1 MYETMRIKPKRKT
14 GKTKEMSIDQQIQQC
29 EEKIANLENWKR
41 ANASGNLDQQQ
52 MQHYGGNLDSDLDR
66 EYEQIAL
73 LKIRRMMG
81 Y

>member
-1 MYETMRIKPKRKT
+1 
-14 GKTKEMSIDQQIQQC
+14 MSIEQQIQQC
-29 EEKIANLENWKR
+29 EERITDLENWKR
-41 ANASGNLDQQQ
+41 ARAMGELEQQQIPPYNGNLESE
-52 MQHYGGNLDSDLDR
+52 LDK

>member
-1 MYETMRIKPKRKT
+1 
-14 GKTKEMSIDQQIQQC
+14 MSIDQQIQQC
-29 EEKIANLENWKR
+29 EEKIADLENWKR
-41 ANASGNLDQQQ
+41 TSVLGEMDQQQ
-52 MQHYGGNLDSDLDR
+52 MQNYRGNLDSDLDK

>member
-1 MYETMRIKPKRKT
+1 MRIRPKKKT
-14 GKTKEMSIDQQIQQC
+14 GKSKEMSIDQQIQQC

-41 ANASGNLDQQQ
+41 ARALGEPDSQQLQHYNGNLE
-52 MQHYGGNLDSDLDR
+52 SDLDK

>member
-1 MYETMRIKPKRKT
+1 
-14 GKTKEMSIDQQIQQC
+14 MSIDQQIQQC
-29 EEKIANLENWKR
+29 EEKIADLENWKR
-41 ANASGNLDQQQ
+41 ARAMGEPEQQQ
-52 MQHYGGNLDSDLDR
+52 MQFNHGNLESELDK

>member
-1 MYETMRIKPKRKT
+1 
-14 GKTKEMSIDQQIQQC
+14 MSIDQQIQQC
-29 EEKIANLENWKR
+29 EEKIANMENWKR
-41 ANASGNLDQQQ
+41 ASVLSEVDKQQLQNYNGNLD
-52 MQHYGGNLDSDLDR
+52 NDLDK

>member
-1 MYETMRIKPKRKT
+1 
-14 GKTKEMSIDQQIQQC
+14 MSIDQQIQQC
-29 EEKIANLENWKR
+29 EEKISDLENWKR
-41 ANASGNLDQQQ
+41 AIALGEVDQQQ
-52 MQHYGGNLDSDLDR
+52 MQNYNGNMERDLDK

>member
-1 MYETMRIKPKRKT
+1 
-14 GKTKEMSIDQQIQQC
+14 MSIDQQIQQC
-29 EEKIANLENWKR
+29 EEKITDLENWKR
-41 ANASGNLDQQQ
+41 ARVMGELEQQQ
-52 MQHYGGNLDSDLDR
+52 MQPYNGNLEIDLDK

>member
-1 MYETMRIKPKRKT
+1 
-14 GKTKEMSIDQQIQQC
+14 MSIDQQIQQC
-29 EEKIANLENWKR
+29 EEKIADLENWKR
-41 ANASGNLDQQQ
+41 SMALGEPEQQQ
-52 MQHYGGNLDSDLDR
+52 MQHYNGNVESDLDR

>member
-1 MYETMRIKPKRKT
+1 
-14 GKTKEMSIDQQIQQC
+14 MSIDQQIQQC
-29 EEKIANLENWKR
+29 EEKIADLENWKR
-41 ANASGNLDQQQ
+41 ARAMGELEQQQ
-52 MQHYGGNLDSDLDR
+52 MQFDNGNLESELDK